1 MEKYDNF
8 PILTSM
14 MRPSGLKGS
23 KMKEKIGGKLNFV
36 KNI

>member
-23 KMKEKIGGKLNFV
+23 KMKEKLGQNWIL
-36 KNI
+36 